1 LYRIIVQSNTTL
13 KVGKYRFAVGD
24 KHERWWL
31 CSSRVSIELENTP
44 SPTSFTGTSFGGIPM
59 SDMRT
64 VRGMRD
70 LFGPEMRAKDYLMK
84 TAIEIFQKF
93 GYEPLD
99 SPVMELWQTLSAKG
113 GEEVEAE
120 TFKFTDKGERE
131 VGLRF
136 DLTVPLARIAATN
149 PHLPKPFKRYA
160 VGKAWRYDRPQA
172 GRYREFEQADV
183 DIIGADSPAA
193 DAEVVLI
200 ALEFLRRV
208 LGSEYRI
215 RINNRKVL
223 KGLTEKAGVPDELA
237 FECFRAID
245 KLDKIGRDGVL
256 QELDERGISKKSSD
270 FLIDAI
276 NVNGTGVES
285 LGEFRKILAES
296 KIGIAGVEELV
307 IMAQI
312 FDDAGVGDKVLFDMS
327 LARGLDYYT
336 GPVFEGIYLG
346 EPQVGSILGG
356 GRYDHLI
363 ERFGGPPTP
372 ATGISLGIG
381 RLIEVVIARGLP
393 EGIIPDL
400 DVFVAPLKPP
410 MIRYGMAIQNKLVRE
425 GISCEVDL
433 MDRSL
438 KKLFAQADSKN
449 ASLTI
454 IVGERDVEKGE
465 VSVRNM
471 KTKETDQVKI
481 ESIIEF
487 IKKTLKK

>member
-1 LYRIIVQSNTTL
+1 
-13 KVGKYRFAVGD
+13 
-24 KHERWWL
+24 
-31 CSSRVSIELENTP
+31 
-44 SPTSFTGTSFGGIPM
+44 M
-59 SDMRT
+59 SEMRT

-70 LFGPEMRAKDYLMK
+70 LLGPEMRVRDYLIA
-84 TAIEIFQKF
+84 TAIEVFQKY

-99 SPVMELWQTLSAKG
+99 SPVMELWETLSAKG

-183 DIIGADSPAA
+183 DIIGASSPAA
-193 DAEVVLI
+193 DAEVVLV
-200 ALEFLRRV
+200 ALEFLRRIF
-208 LGSEYRI
+208 GNNYAI
-215 RINNRKVL
+215 KINNRKVL
-223 KGLTEKAGVPDELA
+223 RGLIEKAGVADNLA

-245 KLDKIGRDGVL
+245 KLDKIGRDGVIE
-256 QELDERGISKKSSD
+256 ELDARGISKKASN

-276 NVNGTGVES
+276 AISGPGVET
-285 LGEFRKILAES
+285 LQRFRDLLKGSEVGIQGVDELTLMAE
-296 KIGIAGVEELV
+296 IFENAGVKEV
-307 IMAQI
+307 TI
-312 FDDAGVGDKVLFDMS
+312 FDMS

-336 GPVFEGIYLG
+336 GPVFEGRYFG
-346 EPQVGSILGG
+346 KPDVGSILGG

-363 ERFGGPPTP
+363 EKFGGLPTE

-381 RLIEVVIARGLP
+381 RMIEVVVGQ
-393 EGIIPDL
+393 GIDEKLTPQL
-400 DVFVAPLKPP
+400 DVYVAPIKQE
-410 MIRYGMAIQNKLVRE
+410 MIRHAYKIQSDLIKMGL
-425 GISCEVDL
+425 SCEVDI

-438 KKLFAQADSKN
+438 KKSLEQADSKR
-449 ASLTI
+449 ARLI
-454 IVGERDVEKGE
+454 VIVGKRDFENGE

-471 KTKETDQVKI
+471 RDKSTEQVKVDGLLN
-481 ESIIEF
+481 F
-487 IKKTLKK
+487 IKKALR

>member
-1 LYRIIVQSNTTL
+1 
-13 KVGKYRFAVGD
+13 
-24 KHERWWL
+24 
-31 CSSRVSIELENTP
+31 
-44 SPTSFTGTSFGGIPM
+44 M

-70 LFGPEMRAKDYLMK
+70 LFGPEMRARDYLMS
-84 TAIEIFQKF
+84 TAIEIFQMF

-99 SPVMELWQTLSAKG
+99 SPVMELWETLSTKG

-160 VGKAWRYDRPQA
+160 IGKAWRYDRPQA

-183 DIIGADSPAA
+183 DIIGSASPAA
-193 DAEVVLI
+193 DAEVVLV
-200 ALEFLRRV
+200 ALEFLRRIF
-208 LGSEYRI
+208 GEEYI
-215 RINNRKVL
+215 IKINNRKVL
-223 KGLTEKAGVPDELA
+223 KGLTEKAGLPDNLA

-245 KLDKIGRDGVL
+245 KLDKVGRDGVL
-256 QELDERGISKKSSD
+256 KELEERGIGKKSSD

-276 NVNGTGVES
+276 DINGSGVES
-285 LGEFRKILAES
+285 LGKFRDLLTGS
-296 KIGIAGVEELV
+296 TVGIEGVDELEM
-307 IMAQI
+307 MAQI
-312 FDDAGVGDKVLFDMS
+312 FDDAGVSDKVLFDMS

-336 GPVFEGIYLG
+336 GPVFEGRYLG
-346 EPQVGSILGG
+346 KPEVGSILGG

-363 ERFGGPPTP
+363 ERFGGQPTP

-381 RLIEVVIARGLP
+381 RMIEVIMARGLP
-393 EGIIPDL
+393 EGLIPDL
-400 DVFVAPLKPP
+400 DVFIAPIKQS
-410 MIRYGMAIQNKLVRE
+410 MIRYAAAIQNNLVRE
-425 GISCEVDL
+425 RISCEVDL

-449 ASLTI
+449 ALLTVI
-454 IVGERDVEKGE
+454 IGERDIEKGE

-471 KTKETDQVKI
+471 KTKDTESVKL
-481 ESIIEF
+481 ESVVEF
-487 IKKTLKK
+487 IKKALKK

>member
-1 LYRIIVQSNTTL
+1 
-13 KVGKYRFAVGD
+13 
-24 KHERWWL
+24 
-31 CSSRVSIELENTP
+31 
-44 SPTSFTGTSFGGIPM
+44 M
-59 SDMRT
+59 SEMRT

-70 LFGPEMRAKDYLMK
+70 LMGPEMQVKNYLM
-84 TAIEIFQKF
+84 AIAVEIFELY

-99 SPVMELWQTLSAKG
+99 SPVMELWETLSAKG
-113 GEEVEAE
+113 GEDVEAE

-136 DLTVPLARIAATN
+136 DLTVPLARIVATN

-160 VGKAWRYDRPQA
+160 LGKAWRYDRPQA

-183 DIIGADSPAA
+183 DIVGTPSPAA

-200 ALEFLRRV
+200 ALEFLKRV
-208 LGSEYRI
+208 LGSDYII

-223 KGLTEKAGVPDELA
+223 RGMTEKAGVSDELA

-256 QELDERGISKKSSD
+256 KELDERGIGKKQSS

-276 NVNGTGVES
+276 TIKGKGTKTLNQFRELLEGSEFGIEGVDELTLMAEIFEES
-285 LGEFRKILAES
+285 
-296 KIGIAGVEELV
+296 GITKWIE
-307 IMAQI
+307 
-312 FDDAGVGDKVLFDMS
+312 FDMS

-336 GPVFEGIYLG
+336 GPVFEGRYLG
-346 EPQVGSILGG
+346 KPEVGAILGG

-363 ERFGGPPTP
+363 EQFGGQATP

-381 RLIEVVIARGLP
+381 RLIEVVLARGVSKELTKQ
-393 EGIIPDL
+393 L
-400 DVFVAPLKPP
+400 DVFIAPIKRP
-410 MIRYGMAIQNKLVRE
+410 MLRYATSFQTMLVQADV
-425 GISCEVDL
+425 SCEVDL

-438 KKLFAQADSKN
+438 KRLLQQADLKN
-449 ASLTI
+449 AKFTV
-454 IVGERDVEKGE
+454 IVGERDISKGE

-471 KTKETDQVKI
+471 TTKETEQVKTEGLI
-481 ESIIEF
+481 GYL
-487 IKKTLKK
+487 LKALGRD

>member
-1 LYRIIVQSNTTL
+1 
-13 KVGKYRFAVGD
+13 
-24 KHERWWL
+24 
-31 CSSRVSIELENTP
+31 
-44 SPTSFTGTSFGGIPM
+44 M
-59 SDMRT
+59 SKMRT

-70 LFGPEMRAKDYLMK
+70 LMGQEMQVKNYLMASAVK
-84 TAIEIFQKF
+84 VFEQY

-99 SPVMELWQTLSAKG
+99 SPVMELWETLSAKG

-136 DLTVPLARIAATN
+136 DLTIPLARIVATN

-160 VGKAWRYDRPQA
+160 IGKAWRYDRPQA
-172 GRYREFEQADV
+172 GRYREFEQADADV
-183 DIIGADSPAA
+183 IGSKSPAA

-208 LGSEYRI
+208 LGSDYLI

-223 KGLTEKAGVPDELA
+223 RGLTEKTGVPDDQA
-237 FECFRAID
+237 YDCFRAID

-256 QELDERGISKKSSD
+256 KELKDRGFNSEQSE

-276 NVNGTGVES
+276 AIKGTGQKTLQKFRDLLEGSDVGLEGVDELTLMAEIFEQS
-285 LGEFRKILAES
+285 EVGELIE
-296 KIGIAGVEELV
+296 
-307 IMAQI
+307 
-312 FDDAGVGDKVLFDMS
+312 FDMS

-336 GPVFEGIYLG
+336 GPVFEGRYLG
-346 EPQVGSILGG
+346 KPVVGSILGG

-363 ERFGGPPTP
+363 ENFGGTSTP

-381 RLIEVVIARGLP
+381 RLIEVVIARGGAKVLP
-393 EGIIPDL
+393 RPLE
-400 DVFVAPLKPP
+400 VFIAPIKRP
-410 MIRYGMAIQNKLVRE
+410 MLRFATSFQTDLVRK

-433 MDRSL
+433 MDRPL
-438 KKLFAQADSKN
+438 KKLLEQADSKK
-449 ASLTI
+449 ARFTV
-454 IVGERDVEKGE
+454 IVGERDIAKGE

-471 KTKETDQVKI
+471 KTKETEQVRSDSLT
-481 ESIIEF
+481 EYL
-487 IKKTLKK
+487 LKAL

>member
-1 LYRIIVQSNTTL
+1 
-13 KVGKYRFAVGD
+13 
-24 KHERWWL
+24 
-31 CSSRVSIELENTP
+31 
-44 SPTSFTGTSFGGIPM
+44 M
-59 SDMRT
+59 SKMRT

-70 LFGPEMRAKDYLMK
+70 LIGPEMLVKNYLMASAVK
-84 TAIEIFQKF
+84 VFEQY

-99 SPVMELWQTLSAKG
+99 SPVMELWETLSAKG

-136 DLTVPLARIAATN
+136 DLTVPLARIVATN

-160 VGKAWRYDRPQA
+160 LGKAWRYDRPQA

-183 DIIGADSPAA
+183 DVIGTKSPAA

-200 ALEFLRRV
+200 ALEFLRRI
-208 LGSEYRI
+208 LGNDYLI

-223 KGLTEKAGVPDELA
+223 RGMTEKAGAPDDQT

-245 KLDKIGRDGVL
+245 RLDRIGMDGVL
-256 QELDERGISKKSSD
+256 KELKDRGIGVKQSE

-276 NVNGTGVES
+276 AIKGNGTETLQRFRNLLEGSDVGIEGVDE
-285 LGEFRKILAES
+285 LTLMAEIFEQS
-296 KIGIAGVEELV
+296 GVSE
-307 IMAQI
+307 QI
-312 FDDAGVGDKVLFDMS
+312 EFDMS

-336 GPVFEGIYLG
+336 GPVFEGRYLG
-346 EPQVGSILGG
+346 KPVVGSILGG

-363 ERFGGPPTP
+363 ENFGGPSTP

-381 RLIEVVIARGLP
+381 RLIEVVIARGGVKNLTSP
-393 EGIIPDL
+393 L
-400 DVFVAPLKPP
+400 QVFIAPIKRP
-410 MIRYGMAIQNKLVRE
+410 MLRYAASFQTDLVRN

-433 MDRSL
+433 MDRPL
-438 KKLFAQADSKN
+438 KKLLQQADSKN
-449 ASLTI
+449 ARFTV
-454 IVGERDVEKGE
+454 IVGERDIAKGE

-471 KTKETDQVKI
+471 TSKETEQVKSDSLTKYLVKAL
-481 ESIIEF
+481 ES
-487 IKKTLKK
+487 